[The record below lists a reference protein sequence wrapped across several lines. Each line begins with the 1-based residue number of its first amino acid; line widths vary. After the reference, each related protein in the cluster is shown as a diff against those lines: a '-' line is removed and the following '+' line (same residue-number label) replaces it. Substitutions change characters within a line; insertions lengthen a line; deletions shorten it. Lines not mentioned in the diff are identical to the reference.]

1 MMRICKKHVLIHQMS
16 YLYWLLGY
24 DEEDDSKD
32 AVPET
37 TTEAVAPTEPNKRRQ
52 PDVFIC
58 EKCKQCEF
66 QKRDSRSKRK
76 HARKQHKSIN

>member
-1 MMRICKKHVLIHQMS
+1 MS

-24 DEEDDSKD
+24 DEEEDRNDT
-32 AVPET
+32 VPET
-37 TTEAVAPTEPNKRRQ
+37 TATIAPTETNQRRQ
-52 PDVFIC
+52 PNVFIC

-66 QKRDSRSKRK
+66 QKRDTRSKRK

>member
-1 MMRICKKHVLIHQMS
+1 MRICKKHILIHQMS

-24 DEEDDSKD
+24 DDEDDSKD
-32 AVPET
+32 ALPDT
-37 TTEAVAPTEPNKRRQ
+37 TKTVAPTKTDKHSQ

-66 QKRDSRSKRK
+66 QKRDARSKRK